1 MADKKIKVEVDI
13 DTNVDASI
21 KQLKELKKQL
31 REVPT
36 GTEQWK
42 KLYNE
47 IDDLEDKI
55 KGAKKGSSD
64 WIDTLENAGGPLG
77 MLGKGLNSAKVAF
90 TSLDTAFKATGI
102 GLLVS
107 LIGGLV
113 AAFSQSDTAM
123 KKLQPLFI
131 GLQRILGGIF
141 RAFEP
146 VLDAFMEMV
155 DFVLPPL
162 TKGIGVFYSVLFG
175 LFTLIK
181 DVGVGVGKTLKGI
194 FTFDW
199 DSITEGVSQVAGSIG
214 NAVKAGDQAYKRFTA
229 GTKEQTKIEKD
240 NQAQRQKNNEDAA
253 KKAEELRQKQLEKLK
268 ADLDAKIKLETDK
281 ENTSRENLKALL
293 DQRMNLE
300 LSNAELTEA
309 QKEVIR
315 QEYATKL
322 EDALKTDSEK
332 RKKQREAELDA
343 LIQLETD
350 KADTSREELK
360 FLLDARMQEELSNL
374 ELSEA
379 QKQVIRDK
387 YAKQLKDAIKTDED
401 EQKKKKQ
408 EKLQRD
414 LDDAKGDF
422 DQTLAAYQALQTELT
437 NSTNYSEQERVQLR
451 KTYADQIL
459 SIIDNQFQAET
470 QRIENKYG
478 DFSRFDQD
486 FYDEQRTAL
495 NTQFQQLDQLRK
507 SNAITEDE
515 FNKRSAGNSKAK
527 RELDRLEER
536 SALEKTKLVGDAL
549 GQLSQI
555 VGQDTV
561 AGKAFA
567 IAKATIDTYQSAVA
581 AYKSLAGIPV
591 IGPALGAIAAGAA
604 VASGIATV
612 KKIVSV
618 QVPGAQGGSGGGVQS
633 TPAGPQVGSTPTA
646 PIQAVAVRRAQGG
659 IVRGQG
665 TETSDSIPALL
676 SDGEFVINARSTRV
690 FQPLLSAIN
699 DFGLQPTFAMGGL
712 ATKQERRTNDNSELL
727 VKQIGESISQQPIR
741 TYVTSTDIS
750 TQQQFDRVIKS
761 RSLI

>member
-1 MADKKIKVEVDI
+1 
-13 DTNVDASI
+13 
-21 KQLKELKKQL
+21 
-31 REVPT
+31 
-36 GTEQWK
+36 
-42 KLYNE
+42 
-47 IDDLEDKI
+47 
-55 KGAKKGSSD
+55 
-64 WIDTLENAGGPLG
+64 
-77 MLGKGLNSAKVAF
+77 
-90 TSLDTAFKATGI
+90 
-102 GLLVS
+102 
-107 LIGGLV
+107 
-113 AAFSQSDTAM
+113 
-123 KKLQPLFI
+123 
-131 GLQRILGGIF
+131 
-141 RAFEP
+141 
-146 VLDAFMEMV
+146 
-155 DFVLPPL
+155 
-162 TKGIGVFYSVLFG
+162 
-175 LFTLIK
+175 
-181 DVGVGVGKTLKGI
+181 
-194 FTFDW
+194 
-199 DSITEGVSQVAGSIG
+199 
-214 NAVKAGDQAYKRFTA
+214 
-229 GTKEQTKIEKD
+229 
-240 NQAQRQKNNEDAA
+240 
-253 KKAEELRQKQLEKLK
+253 
-268 ADLDAKIKLETDK
+268 
-281 ENTSRENLKALL
+281 
-293 DQRMNLE
+293 
-300 LSNAELTEA
+300 
-309 QKEVIR
+309 
-315 QEYATKL
+315 
-322 EDALKTDSEK
+322 
-332 RKKQREAELDA
+332 
-343 LIQLETD
+343 
-350 KADTSREELK
+350 
-360 FLLDARMQEELSNL
+360 
-374 ELSEA
+374 LSEA

-401 EQKKKKQ
+401 EQKKKRQ

-437 NSTNYSEQERVQLR
+437 NNTNYSEQERVQLR

-527 RELDRLEER
+527 RELDRLEEV

-633 TPAGPQVGSTPTA
+633 TPAGPQVGSSPTA
-646 PIQAVAVRRAQGG
+646 PIQAVATTNTPILKRAQGG
-659 IVRGQG
+659 VVRGPG

-699 DFGLQPTFAMGGL
+699 DFGIQPQFAMGGL

-761 RSLI
+761 RSRL